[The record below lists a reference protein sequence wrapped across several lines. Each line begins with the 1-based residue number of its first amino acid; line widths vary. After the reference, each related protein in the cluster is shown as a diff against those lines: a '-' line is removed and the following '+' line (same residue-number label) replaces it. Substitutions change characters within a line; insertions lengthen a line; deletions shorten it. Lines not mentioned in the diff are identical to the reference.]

1 MEDNVEIITEVAEI
15 IEEVINTEEIIDSEK
30 EVDNSTSVF
39 EVNTTSIIV
48 ILMTILTLLTTSIDP
63 IFFLPIPILIILIIY
78 LIKFDIPFNIRKIG
92 PLIIYIIGIAINVFW
107 GFDSDVEFMS
117 MGLSVSFSLFL
128 LKNYPNLNKLRL
140 TLAVFC
146 AAILHFHL
154 SFIFLLVY
162 EGW

>member
-1 MEDNVEIITEVAEI
+1 
-15 IEEVINTEEIIDSEK
+15 
-30 EVDNSTSVF
+30 
-39 EVNTTSIIV
+39 
-48 ILMTILTLLTTSIDP
+48 MTILTLLTTSIDP
-63 IFFLPIPILIILIIY
+63 IFFFPIPILIILIIY
-78 LIKFDIPFNIRKIG
+78 LIKFDIPFNFRKIG

-107 GFDSDVEFMS
+107 GFDFDFDNFMS

-128 LKNYPNLNKLRL
+128 LRNYPNLNKLRL

-146 AAILHFHL
+146 AAILHFYL

>member
-39 EVNTTSIIV
+39 EVNKTSIIV

-78 LIKFDIPFNIRKIG
+78 LIKFDIPFNFRKIG

-107 GFDSDVEFMS
+107 GFDFDYNNFMS

-128 LKNYPNLNKLRL
+128 LRNYPNLNKLRL

-146 AAILHFHL
+146 AAILHFYL
-154 SFIFLLVY
+154 SFIFWFVY
-162 EGW
+162 D